1 MTRQLSLEQSGTTST
16 RWTVHR
22 CYKPEAAPPQAGSQP
37 RTRGSTCPRTDGRDG
52 EHGERVDEPARH
64 GGRRRGGEGAGGGAC
79 HPVILSFRHRSLGD
93 EFRHHVHEFSGHCG
107 ARHSALV
114 LPSAPS
120 VRNSL
125 QLTRFSEHRARWQSE
140 LRLSLSV
147 IGIFALSGEGVPALH
162 SMTATGL
169 SSRHRL
175 EFGTRR
181 LYRFWGL
188 EAGARGI

>member
-1 MTRQLSLEQSGTTST
+1 MNSQ
-16 RWTVHR
+16 
-22 CYKPEAAPPQAGSQP
+22 APPPLAGPSTAVISPKLLP
-37 RTRGSTCPRTDGRDG
+37 RKRDHSPEPAARRAHGRTDGAANTVSAATNLPG
-52 EHGERVDEPARH
+52 MEAGERG
-64 GGRRRGGEGAGGGAC
+64 GGRERA
-79 HPVILSFRHRSLGD
+79 D
-93 EFRHHVHEFSGHCG
+93 EFRHHVHEFSGHWR
-107 ARHSALV
+107 ARPSALV

-181 LYRFWGL
+181 LYRFSGL
-188 EAGARGI
+188 EAGALGI